1 MKPLTGSLESCDGLD
16 GRQFAIAVRRLADSL
31 QYGTDSSPF
40 VGSGIEYAQSRPY
53 EAGDPVKQIDWRVTA
68 RMGRPFIKEYEA
80 PKQMPIYLLIDTSG
94 SMCVSSTSMSKYA
107 LSLIHISEPT
117 RPY

>member
-1 MKPLTGSLESCDGLD
+1 MNPLTGSLESCDGLD

-68 RMGRPFIKEYEA
+68 RMG
-80 PKQMPIYLLIDTSG
+80 
-94 SMCVSSTSMSKYA
+94 
-107 LSLIHISEPT
+107 LSLIHI
-117 RPY
+117 

>member
-31 QYGTDSSPF
+31 QYGTDASPF

-53 EAGDPVKQIDWRVTA
+53 EAGDPVKQSDWRVTA
-68 RMGRPFIKEYEA
+68 RMGDRSSRNTRRPSRCRCI
-80 PKQMPIYLLIDTSG
+80 
-94 SMCVSSTSMSKYA
+94 C
-107 LSLIHISEPT
+107 
-117 RPY
+117 